1 MSVYDNY
8 QCEGQMSI
16 FDVFDQDTWSGKT
29 SPEPSAQTKEKTLE
43 PSSKKRRGSQI
54 KAPLFLDLRGG
65 QKWSPS
71 GAILGDGWSV
81 AWRVHDAQFWGVPQ
95 RRKRISLVA
104 DFGGQ
109 SAPEILFERESV
121 SRDLESSGETRQGTS
136 VTLEGDSFETISFQ
150 ERSGCPGGAKES
162 SSNTNEQEPCQPLTT
177 KVFCLQGNGIDR
189 AETAGCNGKGWRED
203 ESYTLNT
210 IDRHAVCCSQDAYD
224 KFTENDKSA
233 SLKAMGGTY
242 GGGQR
247 SVSDTVGALCRCDY
261 KGVGN
266 QYVADGKVIIQDIQK
281 TRSS

>member
-1 MSVYDNY
+1 M
-8 QCEGQMSI
+8 
-16 FDVFDQDTWSGKT
+16 
-29 SPEPSAQTKEKTLE
+29 
-43 PSSKKRRGSQI
+43 
-54 KAPLFLDLRGG
+54 
-65 QKWSPS
+65 
-71 GAILGDGWSV
+71 
-81 AWRVHDAQFWGVPQ
+81 
-95 RRKRISLVA
+95 
-104 DFGGQ
+104 
-109 SAPEILFERESV
+109 
-121 SRDLESSGETRQGTS
+121 
-136 VTLEGDSFETISFQ
+136 
-150 ERSGCPGGAKES
+150 PGGAKES

-242 GGGQR
+242 GGQR